1 MNQGDKRSPFLAAFQ
16 QSPSPQAVCNG
27 TGLILQV
34 NAAWQTWFG
43 RTDNSVGAPL
53 SNVLPALHDQFLAGL
68 DDPYRLITNSADNQR
83 VSVRLQPFSS
93 DDEQGFMISVE
104 ADKEGHCL
112 HQRLTPLFESSL
124 DGIAFIGTDGR
135 YQLANQ
141 AFFDLLGRDANG
153 IIGRSFTD
161 FIAADHLSGDIDS
174 LQQKLLNGEVGG
186 LFEIHYSHAEGYWVP
201 ASIRPVPV
209 TDEAGNPAGV
219 WSISRDSTLRNQLIE
234 SLTSSERR
242 FRALFRNSLDAIA
255 FWGNQNQL
263 RYANQAYLDMT
274 GYSREE
280 LSHKAFGDLLP
291 PGWEETEAEFRQQLS
306 ERGYT
311 EVIETEIMHKGGQVV
326 PISIRAS
333 AFRDSRGEI
342 NGSWFILR
350 DISSYKQALNQLRHS
365 QNMLQQTNRM
375 ARIGGWEFDSHSQQF
390 SFTEETYRILAI
402 PQAYDKGLDSI
413 LKLFNPGSQKRLLH
427 EVARTQESGKPTDFE
442 VRLDGFEPARWL
454 RISAQTAIDS
464 SARSYVVGAIQDI
477 SEFKARQRS
486 LENDRDTFQHLAF
499 HDPLT
504 GLPNRLLL
512 EDRFQQLS
520 FAAERRNGH
529 VAILVIDLDDFK
541 IINDQRG
548 HPAGDALLR
557 AIAERL
563 RNCVRQSDTVARL
576 GGDEFIVLASL
587 DSADEIETI
596 ANKLFGELQLPI
608 EWNGQTLNSQ
618 CSMGVAV
625 YPNQG
630 GDFNSLYEAA
640 DQAMYQAKAGGK
652 NRYLSFVATD
662 E

>member
-1 MNQGDKRSPFLAAFQ
+1 MNQGDRRSPLLAAFQ
-16 QSPSPQAVCNG
+16 QSPSPQALCNG
-27 TGLILQV
+27 TGHIIEA
-34 NAAWQTWFG
+34 NAAWQAWFG
-43 RTDNSVGAPL
+43 RSDDPQGTLL
-53 SNVLPALHDQFLAGL
+53 SQYLPMFCERFLADL
-68 DDPYRLITNSADNQR
+68 TSPQRLITNGADSTRFN
-83 VSVRLQPFSS
+83 VDLQPIDS
-93 DDEQGFMISVE
+93 DDSRHFLVRVE
-104 ADKEGHCL
+104 RDKNNSFL
-112 HQRLTPLFESSL
+112 QQRLSPLFESSL
-124 DGIAFIGTDGR
+124 DGIAFIGIDGC

-141 AFFDLLGRDANG
+141 AFFDLLGRSAEAV
-153 IIGRSFTD
+153 IGHSFID
-161 FIAADHLSGDIDS
+161 FIAADHLTGNTQA
-174 LQQKLLNGEVGG
+174 LTERLLAGELGQ
-186 LFEIHYSHAEGYWVP
+186 LFEIHYSHADGHWVP

-209 TDEAGNPAGV
+209 TDDNGELVGV

-255 FWGNQNQL
+255 FWGNDRQL

-280 LSHKAFGDLLP
+280 LSLLSFTDLLA
-291 PGWEETEAEFRQQLS
+291 PGWEDIADELNRQLS
-306 ERGYT
+306 ERGYAD
-311 EVIETEIMHKGGQVV
+311 VIEAEVLRKDHQVV
-326 PISIRAS
+326 PISLRAS
-333 AFRDSRGEI
+333 AFRDGQGEV

-350 DISSYKQALNQLRHS
+350 DISGYKEAMNQLRHS

-375 ARIGGWEFDSHSQQF
+375 ARIGGWEYDGQTQQF

-402 PQAYDKGLDSI
+402 PQAYDKSLESI

-427 EVARTQESGKPTDFE
+427 EVARTNDSGQPTDFE

-464 SARSYVVGAIQDI
+464 SDHAYVVGAIQDI
-477 SEFKARQRS
+477 SEFKARQRT

-541 IINDQRG
+541 VINDQRG

-587 DSADEIETI
+587 DSSAEAETV
-596 ANKLFGELQLPI
+596 ATKLFEELQLPI
-608 EWNGQTLNSQ
+608 DWKGEQLNSH

-625 YPNQG
+625 FPSQG
-630 GDFNSLYEAA
+630 DDFNSLYQAA

-652 NRYLSFVATD
+652 NRYLAFVPS
-662 E
+662 

>member
-1 MNQGDKRSPFLAAFQ
+1 MPVLNSDYLTQLGDHHRLVTS
-16 QSPSPQAVCNG
+16 AVDG
-27 TGLILQV
+27 QRLQ
-34 NAAWQTWFG
+34 
-43 RTDNSVGAPL
+43 
-53 SNVLPALHDQFLAGL
+53 
-68 DDPYRLITNSADNQR
+68 
-83 VSVRLQPFSS
+83 VRLQRFSG
-93 DDEQGFMISVE
+93 DEETGFIVHVE
-104 ADKEGHCL
+104 ADSDDRCL
-112 HQRLTPLFESSL
+112 QQRLTPLFESSL
-124 DGIAFIGTDGR
+124 DGIAFIGTDGN
-135 YQLANQ
+135 YQLANP
-141 AFFDLLGRDANG
+141 AFLDMLGRSADAV
-153 IIGRSFTD
+153 IGQPFTD
-161 FIAADHLSGDIDS
+161 FITADHLAGNTAE
-174 LQQKLLNGEVGG
+174 LQRRLMAGEMDG
-186 LFEIHYSHAEGYWVP
+186 LFEIHYNHADGHWVP
-201 ASIRPVPV
+201 ASIRPVLI
-209 TDEAGNPAGV
+209 TDADGNPEGV

-255 FWGNQNQL
+255 FWTENRQL
-263 RYANQAYLDMT
+263 RYANQACLDMT

-280 LSHKAFGDLLP
+280 LSHLSFTDLLSP
-291 PGWEETEAEFRQQLS
+291 EWEDTALEFDRQLK

-311 EVIETEIMHKGGQVV
+311 DVIETDILRKDGEVV

-333 AFRDSRGEI
+333 AFRDNKGEV

-350 DISSYKQALNQLRHS
+350 DISGYKQALNQLRHS

-375 ARIGGWEFDSHSQQF
+375 ARIGGWEYDSLSKT
-390 SFTEETYRILAI
+390 FTFTDETYRILAI
-402 PQAYDKGLDSI
+402 PQTYDRSLDSI

-427 EVARTQESGKPTDFE
+427 EVARTNDSGQPADFD

-464 SARSYVVGAIQDI
+464 SDRTYVVGAIQDI

-520 FAAERRNGH
+520 FTAQRRSGH

-541 IINDQRG
+541 VINDQRG

-557 AIAERL
+557 AIGDRL

-587 DSADEIETI
+587 DSAEEVETI
-596 ANKLFGELQLPI
+596 ATKLFNELQLPI
-608 EWNGQTLNSQ
+608 DWNGQQLNSH

-625 YPNQG
+625 YPHQG

-652 NRYLSFVATD
+652 NRYLAFVPS
-662 E
+662 

>member
-1 MNQGDKRSPFLAAFQ
+1 VNQGDLRSPILAAFQ
-16 QSPSPQAVCNG
+16 QSPSPQAVCSE

-34 NAAWQTWFG
+34 NAAWHSWFG
-43 RTDNSVGAPL
+43 STDDIVGAPL
-53 SNVLPALHDQFLAGL
+53 SNFLPALNDQFLASL
-68 DDPYRLITNSADNQR
+68 ENPYFLITNSCSNER
-83 VSVRLQPFSS
+83 VEVRLLAFKDAGEQRFILGIAA
-93 DDEQGFMISVE
+93 DEQGIF
-104 ADKEGHCL
+104 L
-112 HQRLTPLFESSL
+112 QQRLTPLFESSL

-135 YQLANQ
+135 YELANQ
-141 AFFDLLGRDANG
+141 AFFDMLGRDADD
-153 IIGRSFTD
+153 IIGRPFTD
-161 FIAADHLSGDIDS
+161 LIAADRLSGDINS
-174 LQQKLLNGEVGG
+174 LQQKLFDGDVGG
-186 LFEIHYSHAEGYWVP
+186 LFEVHYSHAEGYWIP

-209 TDEAGNPAGV
+209 TDADGNPAGV

-274 GYSREE
+274 GYGREE
-280 LSHKAFGDLLP
+280 LSHMAFADLLP
-291 PGWEETEAEFRQQLS
+291 PGWEETETEFREQLS

-311 EVIETEIMHKGGQVV
+311 DVIETEIMHKNGQVV

-333 AFRDSRGEI
+333 AFRDSKGEI

-350 DISSYKQALNQLRHS
+350 DISSYKLALNQLRHS

-375 ARIGGWEFDSHSQQF
+375 ARIGGWEFDSQGEQF

-402 PQAYDKGLDSI
+402 PQAYDKSLDSI

-427 EVARTQESGKPTDFE
+427 EVARTQESGQPTDFE

-464 SARSYVVGAIQDI
+464 SELSYVVGAIQDI

-520 FAAERRNGH
+520 FAAERRGGH

-587 DSADEIETI
+587 DTASEIEAI
-596 ANKLFGELQLPI
+596 ASKLFEELQLPI
-608 EWNGQTLNSQ
+608 DWNGQTFNSQ

-652 NRYLSFVATD
+652 NRYLSFVAND